1 VETITADV
9 NAVEAPKPPEKNQK
23 YWRQLDLMSPEKL
36 NEWSFVVVGAG
47 SVGSWTAL
55 ALAKMGAQKITV
67 WDRDV
72 VDEHNVSCQVYQSY
86 AVGKRKVEVLAGIV
100 QDLTDQQ
107 VVGIVQHLDKD
118 ARPTFDDQ
126 TILVM
131 AVDNMDARKHLWEVA
146 KACPAIRLVI
156 DVRMGGEV
164 LRMYA
169 VNPHDPMHEAFYEEN
184 LYSSEEGEHLP
195 CTAQAVSYSSFFSAA
210 FIASTV
216 SSFVNGVP
224 FRNETTFHC
233 RQHKL
238 IGSQV

>member
-1 VETITADV
+1 MTADV
-9 NAVEAPKPPEKNQK
+9 GAVEAPKPPEKNQK
-23 YWRQLDLMSPEKL
+23 YWRQLDLLSPERL
-36 NEWSFVVVGAG
+36 NEWSFVFVGVG
-47 SVGSWTAL
+47 SVGSWSAL

-72 VDEHNVSCQVYQSY
+72 VDEHNCSCQVFSPDSI
-86 AVGKRKVEVLAGIV
+86 GRRKVEALDDVLSHLTGQKIV
-100 QDLTDQQ
+100 
-107 VVGIVQHLDKD
+107 GMVQNLDKD
-118 ARPTFDDQ
+118 ARPVFDDQ

-131 AVDNMDARKHLWEVA
+131 AVDNMDARKHLWELA
-146 KACPAIRLVI
+146 KACPSIRLVI

-184 LYSSEEGEHLP
+184 LYSTEEGEHLP

-216 SSFVNGVP
+216 SAFVNGTP

-238 IGSQV
+238 VGSQA